1 MRAGRAQRE
10 VGSLEVAPETASGP
24 SADGSRGNLRVVRA
38 LTGATADL
46 AETGLGIIYEALDDL
61 VARYSLADAAV
72 VVEVPGLGRQVFR
85 AGRRPIALG
94 DDSLLDAE
102 PGCYT
107 QPAVDDPGFDRS
119 LLLSLCTLA
128 LRTDALRYESGH
140 DPLTGLHDRRC
151 FDRLLDSAIARS
163 LRYGWAFTL
172 VLVDLDDLKAINDG
186 RGHLAGDEALRVLGE
201 RFGRALRFGDD
212 AARIGGDEF
221 AVILPGA
228 DPGLVPGLLARIGDA
243 GDDDRACPSFSYGI
257 ASCPAD
263 GSTRDDL
270 IRIADER
277 LYAAKAHR

>member
-1 MRAGRAQRE
+1 M
-10 VGSLEVAPETASGP
+10 APETAAAP
-24 SADGSRGNLRVVRA
+24 SSPENRRNLRVVRA
-38 LTGATADL
+38 LSGATADL
-46 AETGLGIIYEALDDL
+46 AESGLGIIYEALDDL
-61 VARYSLADAAV
+61 VARFHLDDAAV
-72 VVEVPGLGRQVFR
+72 VVDAPGLGRQVFR
-85 AGRRPIALG
+85 AGRRPIDLG

-107 QPAVDDPGFDRS
+107 RPAVDDPGFDRS

-163 LRYGWAFTL
+163 VRYGWTFTL
-172 VLVDLDDLKAINDG
+172 VLVDLDDLKAINDS

-228 DPGLVPGLLARIGDA
+228 EAGLVPGLLARIRDA
-243 GDDDRACPSFSYGI
+243 HDDHRACPSFSYGI
-257 ASCPAD
+257 ASCPSDAT
-263 GSTRDDL
+263 TRDDL
-270 IRIADER
+270 IRLADER
-277 LYAAKAHR
+277 LSAAKAHR

>member
-1 MRAGRAQRE
+1 MDE
-10 VGSLEVAPETASGP
+10 ETGSLVEAMPDDAAS
-24 SADGSRGNLRVVRA
+24 AAVTDGARGNLRVVRA
-38 LTGATADL
+38 LTEATAEL
-46 AETGLGIIYEALDDL
+46 AESGLGIIYEALDGI
-61 VARYSLADAAV
+61 VARYHLDDAAV
-72 VVEVPGLGRQVFR
+72 VVEVPGLGRQIFR
-85 AGRRPIALG
+85 AGRRPLDLA

-107 QPAVDDPGFDRS
+107 RPAVDDPGFDRS

-128 LRTDALRYESGH
+128 LRTDALRYESGR

-172 VLVDLDDLKAINDG
+172 VLVDLDDLKGINDG
-186 RGHLAGDEALRVLGE
+186 RGHLAGDEALRTLGE
-201 RFGRALRFGDD
+201 RFARALRFGDD

-228 DPGLVPGLLARIGDA
+228 SSELVPALLARIRDV
-243 GDDDRACPSFSYGI
+243 GDDPLACPSFSFGV
-257 ASCPAD
+257 ASCPTD
-263 GSTRDDL
+263 GTTREEL
-270 IRIADER
+270 IRTADER